1 MREDQAPDQGL
12 GLMAFYCGLV
22 RGLCESKVSSC
33 LCCDCLNGVWECDM
47 WGGTQWSCPHN
58 LGRDSY
64 RVCMFLHTLEHF
76 LFSSD
81 LSKCKCL
88 LFSLSQVS
96 SCCFLWTRMLLVEVV
111 TDHIGWGW
119 QSLVIPQRTVIS
131 STTAMM
137 WVCEYGFHSRKLVC
151 FMATTPFSLVIF
163 QLEVS
168 LWHYYDQWDV
178 GGSLLDA
185 VFGKTFAFLV

>member
-1 MREDQAPDQGL
+1 
-12 GLMAFYCGLV
+12 MAFYCGLV

-33 LCCDCLNGVWECDM
+33 LCCDCLNGVWEWDM
-47 WGGTQWSCPHN
+47 WRGTQWSCPHN

-88 LFSLSQVS
+88 LFSLSPVS

-111 TDHIGWGW
+111 TDYKDEGDSPWWSHKGLSPLVQPQWCGCANMDFTPGNLSVLW
-119 QSLVIPQRTVIS
+119 QILPQHPS
-131 STTAMM
+131 
-137 WVCEYGFHSRKLVC
+137 
-151 FMATTPFSLVIF
+151 P
-163 QLEVS
+163 
-168 LWHYYDQWDV
+168 
-178 GGSLLDA
+178 
-185 VFGKTFAFLV
+185 